1 MADKQLKILLI
12 EDNPVDARLFEKL
25 LTRSN
30 DGPFYVEVA
39 TELDYGLESLE
50 RSPASAVVLD
60 LGLPDSQGMD
70 TFRAVHSRHPSIPII
85 VLSGD
90 DDETMAVQ
98 AVQAGA
104 QDYLMKGELNPSQ
117 LARAI
122 RYAIERQAQETRI
135 NQLNSDLEKRI
146 IDLADANRELDLL
159 SQTLTLARDQA
170 LQASAYKSEFVA
182 RMSHEIRTPISAVI
196 GTIELLKITQ
206 LDHEQQ
212 ELVNIIDA
220 SADCLL
226 TVVNEVLDYSKLEA
240 GKVQLEYSDFSL
252 VSLIESTTDLMA
264 PVAAKKNISMMV
276 YVDPVLNVVNGDPVR
291 CRQILLNLLGNAVKF
306 TDKGEIIVRATRES
320 VDESTMLVRFSV
332 ADTGKGMSEDAT
344 KRLFQPFVQVG
355 GEVRTD
361 GTGLGLT
368 ISKRLVEMMNGQ
380 IGMRS
385 IPDKGSTFW
394 FSLRLKHAIPGSVTD
409 SLPLRAMAPD
419 LAGLRVLVVDDSEN
433 ASQILQSYL
442 KAAGFR
448 TACAASADEGL
459 EMLRHNAF
467 KDQPFEVA
475 IIDLKGIDGA
485 LKMASE
491 IGEDPTI
498 SRTRLIFLTSLSHG
512 LPNQDLWRKGFSSYL
527 TKPVRQ
533 SALVA
538 SILDVTFGS
547 MDTSDIIVAT
557 DAHGHS
563 SNWQTAESHQK
574 TILVAEDNTFLQKV
588 ITKVLKRLGYAAD
601 VAVNGAQAVEKVKTG
616 HYALVLMDC
625 QMPIMDGFEAAR
637 TIRSAE
643 KDGSK
648 RIPIVAMT
656 ASVRQSDR
664 DLCMESGMD
673 AFLSKPVTMEKLQQ
687 VLASACFDSS
697 G

>member
-1 MADKQLKILLI
+1 MTEKEIKILLI

-25 LTRSN
+25 LTRSTG
-30 DGPFYVEVA
+30 GPFAVEVA
-39 TELDYGLESLE
+39 TGLASGLDSLE
-50 RSPASAVVLD
+50 QEEARAVVLD

-70 TFRAVHSRHPSIPII
+70 TFRAVHSRHPATPII
-85 VLSGD
+85 VLSGE
-90 DDETMAVQ
+90 DDENMAVQ

-117 LARAI
+117 LGRAI

-146 IDLADANRELDLL
+146 IELAHANRELDLL

-196 GTIELLKITQ
+196 GTIELLKITT

-252 VSLIESTTDLMA
+252 VHLIENTTDLMA
-264 PVAAKKNISMMV
+264 PVAAKKNIAMMV
-276 YVDPVLNVVNGDPVR
+276 YIDPVLNVVNGDPVR

-306 TDKGEIIVRATRES
+306 TDKGEITVRATRES
-320 VDESTMLVRFSV
+320 VDETTMLVRFSV
-332 ADTGKGMSEDAT
+332 TDTGKGLAEDAT
-344 KRLFQPFVQVG
+344 KKLFQPFVQVG
-355 GEVRTD
+355 GEERAE

-380 IGMRS
+380 IGVRS
-385 IPDKGSTFW
+385 IPGKGSTFW
-394 FSLRLKHAIPGSVTD
+394 FSLRLKHAVPGSVTD

-419 LAGLRVLVVDDSEN
+419 LAGLRVLLVDDSEN

-448 TACAASADEGL
+448 TSCAAGADEGL

-475 IIDLKGIDGA
+475 IIDLRGIDGA
-485 LKMASE
+485 LRMAAE

-498 SRTRLIFLTSLSHG
+498 SRTRLIFLTSLIHG

-533 SALVA
+533 SALIA

-547 MDTSDIIVAT
+547 MDTSDIAVT
-557 DAHGHS
+557 PESVSRS
-563 SNWQTAESHQK
+563 SNWQSPDSKQK
-574 TILVAEDNTFLQKV
+574 SILVAEDNTFLQKV
-588 ITKVLKRLGYAAD
+588 ITKVLKRLGYATD
-601 VAVNGAQAVEKVKTG
+601 IAVNGAQAVEKVKTG
-616 HYALVLMDC
+616 SYSLVLMDC
-625 QMPIMDGFEAAR
+625 QMPIMDGFEATR

-643 KDGSK
+643 REGGK

-656 ASVRQSDR
+656 ASVRQTDR
-664 DLCMESGMD
+664 DLCIESGMD

-687 VLASACFDSS
+687 VLASACFDNS